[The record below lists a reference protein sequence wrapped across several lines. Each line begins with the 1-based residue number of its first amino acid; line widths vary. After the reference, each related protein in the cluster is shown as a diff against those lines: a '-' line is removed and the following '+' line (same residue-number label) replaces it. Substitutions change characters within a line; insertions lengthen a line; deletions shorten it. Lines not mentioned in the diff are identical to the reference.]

1 MADITEH
8 IDEIEDI
15 LTDSSLTD
23 DLKTQLETAKTLLS
37 DLKTTF
43 GELLQEIEKS
53 RMKRATGKTVQIYFD
68 INVFSYQIV

>member
-53 RMKRATGKTVQIYFD
+53 IMKRATGKAFQIYFD
-68 INVFSYQIV
+68 